1 MKTGQYATDYFNGR
15 FSDRWY
21 PDFYKIQRTD
31 ITVKEIMDFIDE
43 YNHNRTTVNMDRFIN
58 ETPDD
63 RLAELST
70 YSIDGLDWKGT
81 KFEKEWYKKA
91 IHILG
96 KDGKYV

>member
-21 PDFYKIQRTD
+21 TDFYKIQRTD

-43 YNHNRTTVNMDRFIN
+43 YNYNRTTVNMDRFIN

-63 RLAELST
+63 ILAELST
-70 YSIDGLDWKGT
+70 YFIDGLDWKGT

-91 IHILG
+91 IRILS
-96 KDGKYV
+96 